1 MIPFFIYHPT
11 EQTFEK
17 VHHMPEIGDKKK
29 NKTKSLTLMISQI
42 IPYRTT
48 WGSTPGFNNE
58 KKKSQKKKN
67 LSAIDVLFCLGHTSK
82 IKAKILSY
90 ESNYDLLKLNLLSI
104 KIFLYL
110 SSIYFHL

>member
-11 EQTFEK
+11 EQTFKK
-17 VHHMPEIGDKKK
+17 VHHMPEIGDRKK

-58 KKKSQKKKN
+58 KKKSQKKKKP
-67 LSAIDVLFCLGHTSK
+67 LRYRCF
-82 IKAKILSY
+82 ILSRAHFKNK
-90 ESNYDLLKLNLLSI
+90 SKNS
-104 KIFLYL
+104 
-110 SSIYFHL
+110 